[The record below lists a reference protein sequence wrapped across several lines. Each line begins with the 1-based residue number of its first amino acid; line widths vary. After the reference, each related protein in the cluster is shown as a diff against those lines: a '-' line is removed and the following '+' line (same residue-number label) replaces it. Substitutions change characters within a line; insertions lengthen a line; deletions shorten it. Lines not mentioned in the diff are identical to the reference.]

1 MKSKPAVTNSK
12 AAKPIPA
19 PIPAFALVLRP
30 VPVPD
35 EDVLAS
41 RSAPVLR
48 PVPVPDED
56 VLASRSA
63 PVLRPVPDG
72 DTLAARDVV
81 VEVDG
86 AAESVEGVLLDEAL
100 LEERSFDEV
109 EGKDAGPGMDVDTLV
124 VVARASI

>member
-19 PIPAFALVLRP
+19 PIPAFAL
-30 VPVPD
+30 
-35 EDVLAS
+35 
-41 RSAPVLR
+41 VLR

-100 LEERSFDEV
+100 LEEGSFDEV
-109 EGKDAGPGMDVDTLV
+109 EGKDAGPGTDVDTLV